1 MLADSIA
8 GAMKSGAIASI
19 DHPSFAVRSAKVD
32 AALQSYSP
40 SEIAAARDKMDDVGT
55 RTLAFLDEVKVCKIV
70 ALQSF
75 DGPSW
80 PLEVQA
86 FRLSDEAAIVTLP
99 TEIFVEFGLA
109 IKAASPF
116 KTTIVIELAND
127 SLGYIPTKKAFA
139 EGSYEVVNSRV
150 QPGVGEQLVET
161 AIRLLKELR

>member
-1 MLADSIA
+1 MKTGRIA
-8 GAMKSGAIASI
+8 PIAE
-19 DHPSFAVRSAKVD
+19 PSLAVRSAKVD
-32 AALQSYSP
+32 APLQSFSP
-40 SEIAAARDKMDDVGT
+40 SEVAAAREKMDLLGT
-55 RTLAFLDEVKVCKIV
+55 RKLPFLEEVEVCKIV
-70 ALQSF
+70 ALQAF
-75 DGPSW
+75 DGGSW

-99 TEIFVEFGLA
+99 TEIFVELGLA

-161 AIRLLKELR
+161 AIRLLKELK